1 MTDDDLIEESIDESV
16 EEENKNSQ
24 EVEYAEIVDINNN
37 DAEGEEI
44 GG

>member
-16 EEENKNSQ
+16 EEEKENSQ
-24 EVEYAEIVDINNN
+24 EVEDAEIVDFNKN
-37 DAEGEEI
+37 DAEREET

>member
-16 EEENKNSQ
+16 EEEKENSQ
-24 EVEYAEIVDINNN
+24 EVEDAEIVDINNN
-37 DAEGEEI
+37 DAEREET

>member
-24 EVEYAEIVDINNN
+24 EVEDVEIVDINNN
-37 DAEGEEI
+37 DAEGEET